1 MPHELQSTYTKLN
14 VSLWLVLWFTWWLLL
29 VVVVVV
35 VAVVVVVL
43 DSEE

>member
-14 VSLWLVLWFTWWLLL
+14 VSLWLVLWFTWLLLL
-29 VVVVVV
+29 VVVVA
-35 VAVVVVVL
+35 VAVVVL

>member
-14 VSLWLVLWFTWWLLL
+14 VSLWLVLWFTWLLLLL

-35 VAVVVVVL
+35 VAVVVL